1 MSTIVIVTGG
11 FDPLHSGHIA
21 YLNAAKRLGDKLVV
35 GLNSDAWLIRKKGY
49 AFMPFVER
57 QQVLGNLKSVDY
69 TFDFD
74 DTDGSACDAI
84 EKMLSYFPFHD
95 AIFANGG
102 DRDAKNIPEM
112 RLSGLHPA
120 RLRFAFGVGGENKM
134 NSSSNILANFEAHV
148 LRYYNDTHNT
158 PKTKLAPGPTRRESP
173 GRAEAL
179 ETLRAH
185 AIGKRQGVIRSA
197 HITNAGYADG
207 TPLHPA
213 GRFGSGFNDYP
224 VGSGPERQD

>member
-21 YLNAAKRLGDKLVV
+21 YLNAARRLGDKLVV

-49 AFMPFVER
+49 AFMPFSER

-74 DTDGSACDAI
+74 DSDDSACDAI
-84 EKMLSYFPFHD
+84 EKMLAYFPFHD
-95 AIFANGG
+95 AVFANGG

-120 RLRFAFGVGGENKM
+120 RLKFAFGVGGTNKM
-134 NSSSNILANFEAHV
+134 NSSSNILANYEAHI
-148 LRYYNDTHNT
+148 LRKNT
-158 PKTKLAPGPTRRESP
+158 PN
-173 GRAEAL
+173 GRHEAN
-179 ETLRAH
+179 ETLH
-185 AIGKRQGVIRSA
+185 AYIDRRRSA
-197 HITNAGYADG
+197 APSHEDLARTGHSGGPKIYT
-207 TPLHPA
+207 A
-213 GRFGSGFNDYP
+213 GRNTTFFDDDPSLSYDEGQGRSSY
-224 VGSGPERQD
+224 

>member
-1 MSTIVIVTGG
+1 
-11 FDPLHSGHIA
+11 
-21 YLNAAKRLGDKLVV
+21 
-35 GLNSDAWLIRKKGY
+35 
-49 AFMPFVER
+49 MPFAER

-74 DTDGSACDAI
+74 DADGSACDAI
-84 EKMLSYFPFHD
+84 EKMLSFFPFHN

-112 RLSGLHPA
+112 RLAGLHPEC
-120 RLRFAFGVGGENKM
+120 LKFKFGVGGENKM

-148 LRYYNDTHNT
+148 LTRNYND
-158 PKTKLAPGPTRRESP
+158 KTNLAASPSRSESA
-173 GRAEAL
+173 GRKEAT

-185 AIGKRQGVIRSA
+185 ALGRRQGVIRSA
-197 HITNAGYADG
+197 DITGSGYANG

-213 GRFGSGFNDYP
+213 GWHRGDIDDYAARTR
-224 VGSGPERQD
+224 PEGQE

>member
-1 MSTIVIVTGG
+1 
-11 FDPLHSGHIA
+11 
-21 YLNAAKRLGDKLVV
+21 
-35 GLNSDAWLIRKKGY
+35 
-49 AFMPFVER
+49 MPFNER

-74 DTDGSACDAI
+74 DSDDSACDAI
-84 EKMLSYFPFHD
+84 EKMLSFFPFHD

-112 RLSGLHPA
+112 KLSGVHPA
-120 RLRFAFGVGGENKM
+120 RLRFAFGVGGGFKM

-148 LRYYNDTHNT
+148 LRYYNDR
-158 PKTKLAPGPTRRESP
+158 TKNDLAPGSARRESP
-173 GRAEAL
+173 GREEAI
-179 ETLRAH
+179 ETIRAH
-185 AIGKRQGVIRSA
+185 IIRKRQEATGISYP
-197 HITNAGYADG
+197 TSPGYADG

-224 VGSGPERQD
+224 VGSRHEGQE

>member
-49 AFMPFVER
+49 AFMPFAER

-84 EKMLSYFPFHD
+84 EKMLAYFPFHD

-102 DRDAKNIPEM
+102 DRNDKNIPEM
-112 RLSGLHPA
+112 RLAGLHPA

-148 LRYYNDTHNT
+148 TRNYNDNS
-158 PKTKLAPGPTRRESP
+158 KANLERSETRPESA
-173 GRAEAL
+173 GRKEAT

-185 AIGKRQGVIRSA
+185 ALGKRRAANKTFDPASERLIGWSSLHTSGR
-197 HITNAGYADG
+197 DG
-207 TPLHPA
+207 SSVH
-213 GRFGSGFNDYP
+213 DYP
-224 VGSGPERQD
+224 IGSGPEGQD

>member
-21 YLNAAKRLGDKLVV
+21 YLNAARRLGDKLVV

-49 AFMPFVER
+49 AFMPFNER

-74 DTDGSACDAI
+74 DSDGSACDAI
-84 EKMLSYFPFHD
+84 EKMLSFFPFHN

-112 RLSGLHPA
+112 RLQGLHPE
-120 RLRFAFGVGGENKM
+120 RLKFKFGVGGENKM
-134 NSSSNILANFEAHV
+134 NSSSNILANFEAHIMRNV
-148 LRYYNDTHNT
+148 FSDDPTT
-158 PKTKLAPGPTRRESP
+158 KTNQERSPPRPESA
-173 GRAEAL
+173 GRKEAT

-185 AIGKRQGVIRSA
+185 ALGRRQGVIRSA
-197 HITNAGYADG
+197 DITGPGYADG
-207 TPLHPA
+207 SPLRLV
-213 GRFGSGFNDYP
+213 GWYGSDIHDYASRTRLE
-224 VGSGPERQD
+224 GQE